1 MARNFN
7 THAAPFLHGGNYFFY
22 FCRAAAARIW
32 TLIYPP
38 RRACDA
44 RQPTSP
50 AGTVQIDS
58 IATKF
63 STWRTDVRVLPRR
76 PDPEICFLI

>member
-38 RRACDA
+38 RRACAAADL
-44 RQPTSP
+44 
-50 AGTVQIDS
+50 AGRHRADP
-58 IATKF
+58 K
-63 STWRTDVRVLPRR
+63 WRTDVRVLPRR
-76 PDPEICFLI
+76 GRPDPEICFSI